1 MRFRLTA
8 YFIIFALI
16 LMGMLWFFQTV
27 FLEQYYESEM
37 EKKIQTAVS
46 SLSLQYSVSETLDL
60 ESYLQ

>member
-46 SLSLQYSVSETLDL
+46 SLSLQ
-60 ESYLQ
+60 